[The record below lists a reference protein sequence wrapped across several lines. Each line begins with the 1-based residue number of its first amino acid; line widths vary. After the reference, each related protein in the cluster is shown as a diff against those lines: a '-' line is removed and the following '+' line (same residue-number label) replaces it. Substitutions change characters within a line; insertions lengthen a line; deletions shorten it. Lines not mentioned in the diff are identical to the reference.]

1 MHQVLRP
8 PTELKAIILSS
19 QSSHSLL
26 PGAGIIS
33 MPFNSIIITRYT
45 GYISHQETLL
55 GSGYFPKLS
64 FGDKIITR
72 LSSKILLMHGWI
84 VILQDISDGR
94 IIPRVSTPS
103 IANCTFFWQCPHSLN
118 HKKLLIPVSFAEKIG
133 SYLILVAS
141 PLIQNGSLPISRFK
155 LPPRSLPNLTES
167 LFCRRQLRSQFTSP
181 EKCSPF
187 SSIHSVVSS
196 QRKFPSETNVD

>member
-1 MHQVLRP
+1 MGGGAACCRVPPPTVPPLGLLGHYWASPPCIILIIYVLHCIVLCIIFPYAPLTAMHQVRRP
-8 PTELKAIILSS
+8 PTELNAIILSS

-64 FGDKIITR
+64 FGNKIITR

-103 IANCTFFWQCPHSLN
+103 IANRTFF
-118 HKKLLIPVSFAEKIG
+118 
-133 SYLILVAS
+133 
-141 PLIQNGSLPISRFK
+141 
-155 LPPRSLPNLTES
+155 
-167 LFCRRQLRSQFTSP
+167 
-181 EKCSPF
+181 
-187 SSIHSVVSS
+187 
-196 QRKFPSETNVD
+196 